1 MAEIYTKSVIQI
13 GDETF
18 RNLPAQVDRDQE
30 VSYDANLKSQQAI
43 STANAAQAKATEA
56 KNAADAAQTT
66 ANAAQTKANEAKTV
80 ADTAQ
85 ATADA
90 AQTKANEAFNLA
102 DSATELATQVQGE
115 LADALGSKV
124 VRYDETQLLSEEQML
139 TARGNI
145 EAAPITGTVRYDIN
159 QSLTDEQ
166 KTKART
172 NIGAGTPVTVDQN
185 LIENSTN
192 AVAGGPVYRETTTNR
207 NAIINLQGLLMN
219 FAQDSAVRYDMAQTL
234 TDEQK
239 QLARSNIG
247 VTEQGIV
254 IDNELST
261 TSENPVQNRAIT
273 AQINL
278 INTNVTN
285 AQTVATN
292 ASGAAHQALQNA
304 STAQSRANV
313 SVRYDAQQVLTAAQ
327 EKQARGNISAKYN
340 GGGQTLASNITSLNS
355 TATATFD
362 ADIYK
367 NIYVEVIPKTDSGY
381 IGTTIPIAALE
392 TTDKR
397 YQLTDEINYVS
408 FKLKLSA
415 KNGTVTLTYSMA
427 TRSQDT
433 AKIVLI
439 MAIP

>member
-1 MAEIYTKSVIQI
+1 MVNETVYTDSEVTLH
-13 GDETF
+13 GVTY
-18 RNLPAQVDRDQE
+18 RNLPAQVRRNQSLSE
-30 VSYDANLKSQQAI
+30 QASKDATGAAQGISEAKAAAAEALTTAQAAQ
-43 STANAAQAKATEA
+43 STAT
-56 KNAADAAQTT
+56 AAQTT
-66 ANAAQTKANEAKTV
+66 ATTAQSTANTAKSEAESATALANAAQE
-80 ADTAQ
+80 
-85 ATADA
+85 DA
-90 AQTKANEAFNLA
+90 
-102 DSATELATQVQGE
+102 
-115 LADALGSKV
+115 
-124 VRYDETQLLSEEQML
+124 
-139 TARGNI
+139 
-145 EAAPITGTVRYDIN
+145 
-159 QSLTDEQ
+159 
-166 KTKART
+166 
-172 NIGAGTPVTVDQN
+172 
-185 LIENSTN
+185 TN
-192 AVAGGPVYRETTTNR
+192 AVVTAA
-207 NAIINLQGLLMN
+207 NAEGL
-219 FAQDSAVRYDMAQTL
+219 ASTSVQYDSVQYL

-254 IDNELST
+254 IDDELST

-285 AQTVATN
+285 AQTVATS
-292 ASGAAHQALQNA
+292 ASGAAQQALQNA

-327 EKQARGNISAKYN
+327 EKQARKNISAKYN
-340 GGGQTLASNITSLNS
+340 GGGQTLASNITTLNS

-367 NIYVEVIPKTDSGY
+367 NIYVEILPKTDSGY

-397 YQLTDEINYVS
+397 YQLTDEANYVS

-415 KNGTVTLTYSMA
+415 KTGMATLTYSMA
-427 TRSQDT
+427 TKAQTT
-433 AKIVLI
+433 AKIVSI

>member
-1 MAEIYTKSVIQI
+1 MAEIYTKSVIKI
-13 GDETF
+13 GNETF

-30 VSYDANLKSQQAI
+30 VSYDAYLKSQQAI
-43 STANAAQAKATEA
+43 SA
-56 KNAADAAQTT
+56 AAD
-66 ANAAQTKANEAKTV
+66 AQTKAVEAKIAADSVQSIATDAQTKATEAKTV

-85 ATADA
+85 STANTAQAKATEAKTAADTAQTTATTAQNTANTAKSEAESATALANA
-90 AQTKANEAFNLA
+90 AQE
-102 DSATELATQVQGE
+102 
-115 LADALGSKV
+115 DA
-124 VRYDETQLLSEEQML
+124 
-139 TARGNI
+139 
-145 EAAPITGTVRYDIN
+145 
-159 QSLTDEQ
+159 
-166 KTKART
+166 
-172 NIGAGTPVTVDQN
+172 
-185 LIENSTN
+185 TN
-192 AVAGGPVYRETTTNR
+192 AVVTAA
-207 NAIINLQGLLMN
+207 NAEGL
-219 FAQDSAVRYDMAQTL
+219 ASTSVQYDSVQYL

-254 IDNELST
+254 IDDELST

-292 ASGAAHQALQNA
+292 ASGAAQQALQNA

-427 TRSQDT
+427 TRSQNT